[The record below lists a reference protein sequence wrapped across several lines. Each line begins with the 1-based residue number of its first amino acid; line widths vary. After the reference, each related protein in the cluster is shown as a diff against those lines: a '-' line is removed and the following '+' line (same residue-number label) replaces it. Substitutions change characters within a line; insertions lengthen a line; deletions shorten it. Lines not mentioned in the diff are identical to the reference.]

1 MKNADVRRVIISELG
16 HLFFTKRDAE
26 FGTADYLA
34 VDILGKEVVAD
45 YILARERKL
54 QDRIEELEADRKTL
68 LYKLLKI
75 QSEKALENATLK
87 ATIGEMVKVFDDCKG
102 RFSPPMWEEFSRER
116 AFSLK
121 EAIDR
126 AIQIGEGKW

>member
-54 QDRIEELEADRKTL
+54 QDRIEELEADRTTL
-68 LYKLLKI
+68 LYKLVKI

-87 ATIGEMVKVFDDCKG
+87 ATIGEMVKV
-102 RFSPPMWEEFSRER
+102 
-116 AFSLK
+116 LK
-121 EAIDR
+121 ECQSSVVFHDDLAYIRRIAIDK
-126 AIQIGEGKW
+126 AIQIGEGK